1 MHLCF
6 GNSFFNYLFAY
17 LQISLSTTTV
27 DYGDTFI
34 NYKCVQ
40 TLLFQND
47 TDLAARYEVITQE
60 QSADPLAVYQ
70 VDPPEGIVEAYSMFP
85 AKIIFTA
92 QKTGNI
98 NLPLYFR
105 VKGSDQA
112 PLEVSLV
119 AKSSG

>member
-1 MHLCF
+1 M
-6 GNSFFNYLFAY
+6 
-17 LQISLSTTTV
+17 STTTV

-34 NYKCVQ
+34 NYKCEQ

-47 TDLAARYEVITQE
+47 TDLAARYEVITQD
-60 QSADPLAVYQ
+60 AGVDPVAVYQ
-70 VDPPEGIVEAYSMFP
+70 VEPPEGVVDAYSTFP